1 MRAPVARKR
10 SPFRWLLVALAG
22 VVGIIVLFMVVIFG
36 VGTLAY
42 KSVMVEPNLQ
52 AKQYW
57 DKNVKQCGS
66 RYFQLD
72 FSLYGGSGGYRE
84 YKGFAYIVWP
94 TPLTEADK
102 LNGFEWKGFTSLNSK
117 SYRTLFGGRWSEW
130 KDGSPEP
137 SGVAM
142 LVGSLAVPLNKQ
154 NGRWYYFGQD
164 ANKYAG
170 PRIDCETL
178 PQ

>member
-1 MRAPVARKR
+1 MPPPVARKT
-10 SPFRWLLVALAG
+10 SPIRWVAVALAG
-22 VVGIIVLFMVVIFG
+22 VAGIFVLLIVGTFG
-36 VGTLAY
+36 VAALIY
-42 KSVMVEPNLQ
+42 KASTSEADAQ

-72 FSLYGGSGGYRE
+72 FSLYGTSGVYRE
-84 YKGFAYIVWP
+84 YKGFSYAVWP
-94 TPLTEADK
+94 SGLTEADK
-102 LNGFEWKGFTSLNSK
+102 LNGYEWKGFTSLHSN
-117 SYRTLFGGRWSEW
+117 SYRTLFGRRWSEW

-142 LVGSLAVPLNKQ
+142 FVGSLAVPLDKK

-164 ANKYAG
+164 SSKYVA
-170 PRIDCETL
+170 PRIDCEKL
-178 PQ
+178 LQ